1 MNDNWKTYSLSS
13 IMDIIGGGTPKT
25 DVPEYWNGDIPWLSV
40 TDITKGSKK
49 IYTTEKF
56 ITERGLRESSTKLLK
71 EGQIIITA
79 RGTVGEIAMIGKEM
93 AFNQTCY
100 GLQAREQTTND
111 YLYYVL
117 KSNVS
122 RIKQM
127 THGAVFNT
135 ITKQTFE
142 NIEVTIPENLETQLK
157 ISTILSSLD
166 DKIELNLKMNK
177 TLESIAQAIFKRWFV
192 DFQFPGFTGEMEN
205 GLPKG
210 WNKKSIL
217 EIAELLSGG
226 TPKTEIPEY
235 WNGEIDWISA
245 KDISANNGTFILES
259 EKKISS
265 IGLENSNAKILP
277 AFTTVITA
285 RGSVGN
291 YSILSKEMTINQTN
305 YGLKIKN
312 CNGDIFLFLL
322 ISNIIDQ
329 LQQSSYGTIFDTITT
344 RTFRDMLVT
353 FPPIEIIE
361 MFDTQVKPFM
371 EKILKNLYEI
381 KILSKIRD
389 SLLPKLITGQIK
401 VGGD

>member
-1 MNDNWKTYSLSS
+1 
-13 IMDIIGGGTPKT
+13 MDIIGGGTPKT